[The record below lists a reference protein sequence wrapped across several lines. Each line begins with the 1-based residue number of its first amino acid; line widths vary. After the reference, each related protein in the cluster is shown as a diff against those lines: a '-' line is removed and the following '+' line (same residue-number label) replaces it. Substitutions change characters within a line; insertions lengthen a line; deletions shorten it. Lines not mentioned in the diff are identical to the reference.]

1 MKLLLALYLLSF
13 FFYSVSMLQCLK
25 CKSKSDQ
32 CIDTL
37 TQQCGPDEI
46 CGSAAFSINL
56 AEQNENKTEVI
67 RECVK
72 QEVCDQQDAVG
83 KDVFTTINGE
93 MGNGSFYWSCC
104 ESDNCNNI
112 TITFPEPDTR
122 PNGLKCLTCN
132 SYTDRFCNS
141 TVPCVGN
148 QDHCL
153 TFKVL
158 FFLGMEMSMGCI
170 SKALCDA
177 SESFLG
183 PFKCCSGNLCNK
195 MQSLDHSKPQ
205 N

>member
-25 CKSKSDQ
+25 CKSNSDQ
-32 CIDTL
+32 CNDTL

-46 CGSAAFSINL
+46 CGTAALNSVGP
-56 AEQNENKTEVI
+56 NENKTEVM

-72 QEVCDQQDAVG
+72 RTVCDQHDAVG
-83 KDVFTTINGE
+83 KDVFTTING
-93 MGNGSFYWSCC
+93 GLANGSFYWSCC

-122 PNGLKCLTCN
+122 PNGLICLTCL
-132 SYTDRFCNS
+132 SSEGFCNS

-148 QDHCL
+148 QDQCL
-153 TFKVL
+153 IFKIT
-158 FFLGMEMSMGCI
+158 FFLEMEMSTGCI
-170 SKALCDA
+170 SKALCDV
-177 SESFLG
+177 SESFFGL
-183 PFKCCSGNLCNK
+183 FKCCSGNLCNK
-195 MQSLDHSKPQ
+195 MQSLDHSTPQ